1 MSSAPNPLVSVVMA
15 TYNMAQ
21 YLPLA
26 VRSVLQQTYPNL
38 ELLIVDDGSTDD
50 TRAVVQPFLAD
61 PRVRYL
67 HQPNGG
73 QTIAKNHGVREAR
86 GQFIGFLDAD
96 DLWVVDKL
104 ELQLPLFARHEVG
117 VVYSRLVYIDE
128 AGIEKR
134 VSDNELFRG
143 QVSGPLFVQN
153 FIGFGTALVRKECF
167 DRLGSF
173 DETLRM
179 GIDYDLWLRFSTQY
193 EFDYLPRPLLHYRI
207 WAGQMSKNCKTRY
220 RTGIA
225 TMQRFLDANPGLVDE
240 RTRRDA
246 WAHTY
251 VGYGA
256 CLFYADRHRMP
267 ALREFFT
274 ALRYRPGY
282 LPAWRAIVMTL
293 LGVT

>member
-1 MSSAPNPLVSVVMA
+1 MSAVSPPLVSVVIA

-26 VRSVLQQTYPNL
+26 VRSVLEQTHSNL
-38 ELLIVDDGSTDD
+38 EVLIVDDGSTDD
-50 TRAVVQPFLAD
+50 TPAVVQPFLAD

-67 HQPNGG
+67 RQPNGG
-73 QTIAKNHGVREAR
+73 QTIAKNHGVREAT
-86 GQFIGFLDAD
+86 GEFVGFLDAD
-96 DLWVVDKL
+96 DLWVPDKL
-104 ELQLPLFARHEVG
+104 EAQLPLFARPEVG

-128 AGIEKR
+128 AGNGQH
-134 VSDNELFRG
+134 VSDNALFRG
-143 QVSGPLFVQN
+143 QVSAPLFVQN

-193 EFDYLPRPLLHYRI
+193 EFDYLPRPLLRYRI

-220 RTGIA
+220 QTGIA
-225 TMQRFLDANPGLVDE
+225 TMQRFIEANPGLVDE

-251 VGYGA
+251 VGYGG
-256 CLFYADRHRMP
+256 CLHYRGWAEDARAARV
-267 ALREFFT
+267 
-274 ALRYRPGY
+274 RPGTCATG
-282 LPAWRAIVMTL
+282 P
-293 LGVT
+293 VTSRHGGRS